1 MKQFFVQ
8 IIAMLLLPSFSLLAS
23 SPFAPSNASIF
34 KKLSKDMSACIVTN
48 MSKNTLQLNIIGGSE
63 EKEFLRSEF
72 MSEMKSIEWSM
83 NADSKLIITPS
94 EMRTVYQAIDDDD
107 SVKRT
112 CLLNA
117 EIRFESS
124 SMNRI
129 IECKAFQHS
138 DTIARALIPSL
149 EIPSYPFCIGAVPAK
164 ESTIFDGIIKPALY
178 VLTFGFSA
186 YLLFGVR
193 SSD

>member
-48 MSKNTLQLNIIGGSE
+48 MSKNALQLNIIGGSE

-72 MSEMKSIEWSM
+72 MSEMKSIEWTM

-138 DTIARALIPSL
+138 DTIARATIPSL
-149 EIPSYPFCIGAVPAK
+149 EIPSYPFCMGIIPEK